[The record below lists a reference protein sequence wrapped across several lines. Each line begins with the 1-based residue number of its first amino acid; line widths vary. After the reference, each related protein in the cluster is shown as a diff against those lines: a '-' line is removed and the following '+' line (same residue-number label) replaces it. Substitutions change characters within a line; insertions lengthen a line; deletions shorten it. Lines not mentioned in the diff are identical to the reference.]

1 MRESASTK
9 DRLIAAAGEVFARE
23 GFQRA
28 GVREI
33 CAEAGNV
40 NVASVKYYF
49 GDKMGL
55 YRAVMEKAAG
65 DLKDKRPVEIESASP
80 EESLGKW
87 LRQFLEFTLV
97 HRHRH
102 PYIGRIVKHELR
114 EPTEIM
120 DFMVSYFVG
129 PVHADLTRVLT
140 RLNRRPAAANKQLAT
155 LILSMCANLET
166 SRSLFERLGSK
177 LPSEEAAL
185 ARFAE
190 QITQFVLYGV
200 MGERS

>member
-80 EESLGKW
+80 
-87 LRQFLEFTLV
+87 
-97 HRHRH
+97 
-102 PYIGRIVKHELR
+102 
-114 EPTEIM
+114 
-120 DFMVSYFVG
+120 
-129 PVHADLTRVLT
+129 
-140 RLNRRPAAANKQLAT
+140 
-155 LILSMCANLET
+155 
-166 SRSLFERLGSK
+166 
-177 LPSEEAAL
+177 
-185 ARFAE
+185 
-190 QITQFVLYGV
+190 
-200 MGERS
+200 

>member
-1 MRESASTK
+1 MPEPASTK
-9 DRLIAAAGEVFARE
+9 DRLVAAAGEVFGRE
-23 GFQRA
+23 GFHRA

-49 GDKMGL
+49 GDKIGL

-65 DLKDKRPVEIESASP
+65 DLKDKRPVEVESATP

-87 LRQFLEFTLV
+87 LRQFLEFTLI
-97 HRHRH
+97 HRHNH
-102 PYIGRIVKHELR
+102 PYLGRIVKHELR
-114 EPTEIM
+114 EPTEIL
-120 DFMVSYFVG
+120 DFMVTAFVG
-129 PVHADLTRVLT
+129 PVHADLTRILAKLT
-140 RLNRRPAAANKQLAT
+140 GRPPAANKQIAA

-166 SRSLFERLGSK
+166 SRPLFERLGGK
-177 LPSEEAAL
+177 LPSEEAAV

-190 QITQFVLYGV
+190 QITSFVLYGV